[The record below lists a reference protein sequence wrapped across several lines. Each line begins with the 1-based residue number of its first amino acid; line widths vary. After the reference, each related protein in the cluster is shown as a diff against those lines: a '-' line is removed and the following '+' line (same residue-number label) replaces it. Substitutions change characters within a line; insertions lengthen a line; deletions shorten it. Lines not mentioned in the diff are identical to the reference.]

1 MTKLSKNL
9 PLTILVT
16 AFMLF
21 SMFFGAGNLI
31 FPPMLGVEA
40 GTNFTP
46 AMIGFLGT
54 GVLLPVLGII
64 AIAISGDNLRDLA
77 SRGGRIFGLVFPII
91 AYLSIGAFYALPR
104 TGAVSYETA
113 IQPLTGW
120 DSLLAS
126 GAFNLI
132 FFGVALGLAWNPS
145 AIVNNLGKFLTPIL
159 LVLLFLLVVIAV
171 ATFDGTPLTPGE
183 KYADAPFAAG
193 LLEGYLTMDSI
204 ASLAFGIIVISALKN
219 SALPAGKPLVRGTIL
234 AGLGAGLMLGVVYV
248 ALGFIGQIIPDP
260 GQYDNGAGLLA
271 DAANLAMGYPG
282 QIIFGLIVLL
292 ACLTTAVG
300 LIAATSEFFHLLV
313 PSISYK
319 AWAIGFS
326 LLSFALATQGLST
339 VLAVAAPVIG
349 FIYPPAIALIFVTL
363 IQPLLYRKVN
373 LFWTFRVSIW
383 VAVLW
388 SALVTLNDLGWGSSV
403 IEPLISWSPMHDLSL
418 GWVLP
423 TVVGFIV
430 GLLIDVAK
438 PTDPALS
445 RGQRVAV
452 SA

>member
-1 MTKLSKNL
+1 
-9 PLTILVT
+9 
-16 AFMLF
+16 
-21 SMFFGAGNLI
+21 
-31 FPPMLGVEA
+31 
-40 GTNFTP
+40 
-46 AMIGFLGT
+46 
-54 GVLLPVLGII
+54 
-64 AIAISGDNLRDLA
+64 
-77 SRGGRIFGLVFPII
+77 
-91 AYLSIGAFYALPR
+91 
-104 TGAVSYETA
+104 
-113 IQPLTGW
+113 
-120 DSLLAS
+120 
-126 GAFNLI
+126 
-132 FFGVALGLAWNPS
+132 
-145 AIVNNLGKFLTPIL
+145 
-159 LVLLFLLVVIAV
+159 V

-219 SALPAGKPLVRGTIL
+219 SALPAGKPLVRSTIL

-313 PSISYK
+313 PAISYK

-349 FIYPPAIALIFVTL
+349 FISPPAIALIFVTL
-363 IQPLLYRKVN
+363 IQPLLYRRVN
-373 LFWTFRVSIW
+373 LFWTFRLSIW